1 MADLQGAGVSAAAPV
16 RAAEPLPAHEAR
28 AAREEDGH
36 LREIAEH
43 IPGMVYR
50 VHYPHDMALPARY
63 SFVSAGVRQLYGVA
77 PEALLADPRVLR
89 PFRHPEDTDRVD
101 AEVAAA
107 VAAERPL
114 TVAYRVLV
122 DGRVK
127 WVQMSSS
134 SARGGSDER
143 VRVGVVLDVTAQH
156 LAEQLRADRDHAE
169 SQRRQMTQFL
179 SRVSH
184 ELRTPLNAIL
194 GFAQLI
200 EMEAG
205 TPPHQRRWAQ
215 TLLDS
220 GRHLLELVNDVL
232 DLSGA
237 QSGLMVMDSAEVDLG
252 LALRDAW
259 RMTAAAAEA
268 RALRFGGVPVAEGA
282 LRVRADRRRLLQV
295 LVNLLS
301 NAVKYNRPGGR
312 IALTA
317 EAQGRQVCIT
327 VADDGAGLAAD
338 QVQRLFIPFE
348 RLDAQHSGMPGS
360 GLGLVLS
367 RQLAEAMG
375 GSLDAASTPGEGSVF
390 TLRLPEA
397 AAAAAAGA
405 GAGAGASGS

>member
-1 MADLQGAGVSAAAPV
+1 MADLPGAGATAAAP
-16 RAAEPLPAHEAR
+16 AAGPLPARE
-28 AAREEDGH
+28 AREEDGY

-50 VHYPHDMALPARY
+50 VHFPHDAALPARY

-77 PEALLADPRVLR
+77 PEELLGDPRALR
-89 PFRHPEDTDRVD
+89 PFRHPEDMDRVD
-101 AEVAAA
+101 DEVAAA
-107 VAAERPL
+107 VAADRPL
-114 TVAYRVLV
+114 TVAYRILV

-134 SARGGSDER
+134 SVRGGSDET
-143 VRVGVVLDVTAQH
+143 VRVGVLLDVTAQH
-156 LAEQLRADRDHAE
+156 LGEQLRADRDRAE
-169 SQRRQMTQFL
+169 SERRQMTQFL

-215 TLLDS
+215 ALLDS

-237 QSGLMVMDSAEVDLG
+237 QSGQMAVDSAEVDLG

-259 RMTAAAAEA
+259 RMVAAAAEA

-317 EAQGRQVCIT
+317 GAEGRQVCIA
-327 VADDGAGLAAD
+327 VADDGTGLAAE
-338 QVQRLFIPFE
+338 QVARLFIPFE
-348 RLDAQHSGMPGS
+348 RLGAQHGGMPGT

-390 TLRLPEA
+390 TLRLPA
-397 AAAAAAGA
+397 AVNVVEG
-405 GAGAGASGS
+405 

>member
-1 MADLQGAGVSAAAPV
+1 MADLSGDGASAATP
-16 RAAEPLPAHEAR
+16 
-28 AAREEDGH
+28 AREEGY

-50 VHYPHDMALPARY
+50 VHFPHDPALSARY
-63 SFVSAGVRQLYGVA
+63 SFVSAGVRQLYGLE
-77 PEALLADPRVLR
+77 PEELIADPRVLR
-89 PFRHPEDTDRVD
+89 PFRHPEDMDRVD

-107 VAAERPL
+107 VAADRPL
-114 TVAYRVLV
+114 TVAYRVVV

-134 SARGGSDER
+134 SVRGGSDET

-156 LAEQLRADRDHAE
+156 LGEQMRADRDRAE
-169 SQRRQMTQFL
+169 SERRQMTQFL

-200 EMEAG
+200 EIEAG

-215 TLLDS
+215 ALLDS

-237 QSGLMVMDSAEVDLG
+237 QSGQMAVDSAEVDLG

-259 RMTAAAAEA
+259 RMVAAAAEA

-282 LRVRADRRRLLQV
+282 IRVRADRRRLLQV

-312 IALTA
+312 IELTA
-317 EAQGRQVCIT
+317 EAQGAQVRIA
-327 VADDGAGLAAD
+327 VADDGPGLAAE
-338 QVQRLFIPFE
+338 QVARLFIPFE
-348 RLDAQHSGMPGS
+348 RLGAQHDGTPGT

-390 TLRLPEA
+390 TLRIP
-397 AAAAAAGA
+397 AAG
-405 GAGAGASGS
+405 G

>member
-1 MADLQGAGVSAAAPV
+1 MADLSAVAAGAAPLAL
-16 RAAEPLPAHEAR
+16 AAPPPASV
-28 AAREEDGH
+28 REEDH
-36 LREIAEH
+36 LREIAAH
-43 IPGMVYR
+43 FPGMVYR
-50 VHYPHDMALPARY
+50 VHVPHDPARSMRY

-77 PEALLADPRVLR
+77 PEAVIADPGLLR
-89 PFRHPEDTDRVD
+89 PLRHPEDVARVD

-107 VAAERPL
+107 IDADRPL
-114 TVAYRVLV
+114 TVAYRVVV
-122 DGRVK
+122 DGRIK

-134 SARGGSDER
+134 SVRGGSDES

-156 LAEQLRADRDHAE
+156 LGEQMRADRDRAE
-169 SQRRQMTQFL
+169 SERRQMTQFL

-200 EMEAG
+200 EMEDG

-215 TLLDS
+215 ALLDS
-220 GRHLLELVNDVL
+220 GRHLLELVDDVL

-237 QSGLMVMDSAEVDLG
+237 QSGQMTVDRAEVDLG
-252 LALRDAW
+252 LVLRDAW
-259 RMTAAAAEA
+259 RMVAAAAEA

-301 NAVKYNRPGGR
+301 NAVKYNRAGGR
-312 IALTA
+312 IELQVQ
-317 EAQGRQVCIT
+317 AQGALVCVA
-327 VADDGAGLAAD
+327 VADDGAGLAPE
-338 QVQRLFIPFE
+338 QVARLFIPFE
-348 RLDAQHSGMPGS
+348 RLGAQHAGLPGT

-375 GSLDAASTPGEGSVF
+375 GSLDAASTPGRGSVF
-390 TLRLPEA
+390 TLSLP
-397 AAAAAAGA
+397 AAGPATAA
-405 GAGAGASGS
+405 G